1 MSLQVQ
7 TADAHSL
14 STDRKHRRRDAFGAA
29 VWYPSLVSPL
39 RRAAQVLTIVNTCS
53 LDGYWIGTSSYPA
66 GANATG
72 DLACINSNELD
83 INVPY
88 SVNVSG
94 CGARPA
100 PAPAAHAHESRLCH
114 PQG

>member
-1 MSLQVQ
+1 
-7 TADAHSL
+7 
-14 STDRKHRRRDAFGAA
+14 
-29 VWYPSLVSPL
+29 
-39 RRAAQVLTIVNTCS
+39 VLTIVNTCS
-53 LDGYWIGTSSYPA
+53 LDGYWIGTRSYPA

-72 DLACINSNELD
+72 DLACINSNALD

-100 PAPAAHAHESRLCH
+100 PAPAARVHESRLCH
-114 PQG
+114 HR